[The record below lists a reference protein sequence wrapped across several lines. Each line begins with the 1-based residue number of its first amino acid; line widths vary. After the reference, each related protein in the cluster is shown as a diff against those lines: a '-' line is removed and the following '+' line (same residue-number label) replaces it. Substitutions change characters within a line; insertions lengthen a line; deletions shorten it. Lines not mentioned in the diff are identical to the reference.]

1 MAATLRPQK
10 FKTSSPRPAC
20 EKFSSKDGQ
29 MDTEATWIHG
39 QEVKGWPGI
48 HSKKNRTFRFY
59 TSFLGSIP
67 ETVLNGIYSSLNN
80 IKSVLY
86 ITTITIFRSLD
97 GFVVLF

>member
-29 MDTEATWIHG
+29 MDIVPTWIHG

-48 HSKKNRTFRFY
+48 HSTKKQNVR
-59 TSFLGSIP
+59 S
-67 ETVLNGIYSSLNN
+67 IYSSLNN
-80 IKSVLY
+80 IKSVPY
-86 ITTITIFRSLD
+86 TTISIFMSLD
-97 GFVVLF
+97 GFVVLS

>member
-29 MDTEATWIHG
+29 MDIEATWIHG

-48 HSKKNRTFRFY
+48 HSKKTERF
-59 TSFLGSIP
+59 GSIP
-67 ETVLNGIYSSLNN
+67 ETVLKWKYRF
-80 IKSVLY
+80 KPK
-86 ITTITIFRSLD
+86 
-97 GFVVLF
+97 